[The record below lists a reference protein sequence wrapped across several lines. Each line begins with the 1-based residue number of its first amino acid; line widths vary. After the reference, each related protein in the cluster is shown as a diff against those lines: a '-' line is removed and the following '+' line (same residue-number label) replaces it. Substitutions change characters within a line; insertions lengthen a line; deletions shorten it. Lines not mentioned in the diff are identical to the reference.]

1 MPFDAAS
8 PPFLAIARR
17 SARSTSDLV
26 IAILAPPGFYCC
38 RHPIL
43 QTMTAEEILFDAEVS
58 MEKSVDY
65 MVHEFSSVRTGKAS
79 PALVENVD
87 VEAYGSAMKL
97 KQLALITTPEPRLLV
112 VQPFDAA
119 TVKDIEKAL
128 KESKIGITP
137 QVDGKII
144 RLPIPELSEE
154 RRKDLV
160 KSLRQMAEEAR
171 VRVRANRRTAVD
183 EARKMQKA
191 GELTE
196 DGLRDLESD
205 VQKLTDKSVKEIDE
219 HLERKE
225 AEVMKI

>member
-1 MPFDAAS
+1 M
-8 PPFLAIARR
+8 
-17 SARSTSDLV
+17 SAED
-26 IAILAPPGFYCC
+26 
-38 RHPIL
+38 
-43 QTMTAEEILFDAEVS
+43 ILFGAEMT

-112 VQPFDAA
+112 VQPFDAS
-119 TVKDIEKAL
+119 TVRDIEKAL

-137 QVDGKII
+137 SVDGKII

-171 VRVRANRRTAVD
+171 VRVRANRRTGMDDA
-183 EARKMQKA
+183 KKLQKS
-191 GELTE
+191 GDLTE
-196 DGLRDLESD
+196 DGLRDLEGEI
-205 VQKLTDKSVKEIDE
+205 QKLTDRFVKSIDD
-219 HLERKE
+219 HLGRKE
-225 AEVMKI
+225 AEVMKV